1 MTKTTFWFKDLQVWQ
16 RALDYADRVIELSE
30 NSNTANKHFRLIEQI
45 ESASASIAQN
55 ISEGKGR
62 NSKKEF
68 IRFLYIARGSLYE
81 TVTLLNLFQK
91 RGWISEDQLGELEKE
106 AFEIAG
112 MIKGLINSLNRN

>member
-30 NSNTANKHFRLIEQI
+30 NLNTANKHFRLIEQI

-91 RGWISEDQLGELEKE
+91 RGWISEDKLGELEKE

-112 MIKGLINSLNRN
+112 MIKGLINSLNKN